1 MSSFWLSDEQEA
13 IREGVGRVMSNYKDD
28 YWLKTDDTGIFPE
41 DFVRDMAAGGWLG
54 VAMPESVGGAGLGL
68 TEAAIVM
75 QTVAQSGAGFSGA
88 SSIHLNIFGPMPLVK
103 FGTDAQRKT
112 LLPRIIAG
120 EDKMCFAVTEPN
132 SGLDTSSL
140 ETKAERTNDGY
151 MINGRKIWT
160 TGAQRANKILI
171 IARTTPKD
179 QVAKPTQGLSLFYTD
194 LNRDHIDAKP
204 IPKMG
209 RRAVECNT
217 LFIDNL
223 PVPADDLI
231 GEEGRGFEYLL
242 QGLNPERVL
251 FAVEA
256 VGLGRA
262 AIARAATYANERVV
276 FGRPIGQ
283 NQGVQHPL
291 ARSWAELEAAN
302 LMAMKAAA
310 LYDAGRDCGAE
321 ANAAKYLGAEAG
333 FTACE
338 NAVLAHGG
346 LRQGV
351 LRRAL
356 FPRGHDRPHRPGEPR
371 DDPQLHRRTRP
382 APAEELLTTHAQVGA
397 EPNSTL
403 HPSST
408 GTPPPNP
415 PLRGRALDTSRR
427 LSV

>member
-1 MSSFWLSDEQEA
+1 LSSFWLSDEQEA
-13 IREGVGRVMSNYKDD
+13 IREGVGRVCGNYKDD

-54 VAMPESVGGAGLGL
+54 VAMPENVGGAGLGL

-151 MINGRKIWT
+151 LINGRKIWT

-194 LNRDHIDAKP
+194 LNRDYIDAKP

-302 LMAMKAAA
+302 LLAMKAAA
-310 LYDAGRDCGAE
+310 LYDAGKDCGAE

-346 LRQGV
+346 MGYAKEFYVERYFREAMIARIAPVSREMILNFIAERV
-351 LRRAL
+351 LHL
-356 FPRGHDRPHRPGEPR
+356 PK
-371 DDPQLHRRTRP
+371 
-382 APAEELLTTHAQVGA
+382 
-397 EPNSTL
+397 SY
-403 HPSST
+403 
-408 GTPPPNP
+408 
-415 PLRGRALDTSRR
+415 
-427 LSV
+427 

>member
-1 MSSFWLSDEQEA
+1 MSSFWLNDEQEQ
-13 IREGVGRVMSNYKDD
+13 IREGVAKVMGAYRDD
-28 YWLKTDDTGIFPE
+28 YWLKTDETGHFPE
-41 DFVRDMAAGGWLG
+41 DFVRDMAEGGWLG

-88 SSIHLNIFGPMPLVK
+88 SAIHLNIFGPMPLVK
-103 FGTDAQRKT
+103 FGTDEQRTK

-151 MINGRKIWT
+151 RINGRKIWT

-171 IARTTPKD
+171 IARTTPKAE
-179 QVAKPTQGLSLFYTD
+179 VAKPTQGLSLFYTD
-194 LNRDHIDAKP
+194 LDRDHIEAKP

-223 PVPADDLI
+223 PVPAEDLV

-242 QGLNPERVL
+242 HGLNPERVL

-262 AIARAATYANERVV
+262 ALARAATYASERVV

-310 LYDAGRDCGAE
+310 LYDAGKECGAE

-333 FTACE
+333 FRACE

-346 LRQGV
+346 MGYAKEFYVERYFREAMIARIAPVSREMILNFIAERV
-351 LRRAL
+351 LHL
-356 FPRGHDRPHRPGEPR
+356 PK
-371 DDPQLHRRTRP
+371 
-382 APAEELLTTHAQVGA
+382 
-397 EPNSTL
+397 SY
-403 HPSST
+403 
-408 GTPPPNP
+408 
-415 PLRGRALDTSRR
+415 
-427 LSV
+427 

>member
-1 MSSFWLSDEQEA
+1 MSSFWLTEEQEA
-13 IREGVGRVMSNYKDD
+13 IREGVARVCANYGDD
-28 YWLKTDDTGIFPE
+28 YWLKTDDTGKFPE
-41 DFVRDMAAGGWLG
+41 DFVADMADGGWLG

-68 TEAAIVM
+68 TEAAVVM

-103 FGTDAQRKT
+103 FGTDAQREK
-112 LLPRIIAG
+112 LLPRLISG

-140 ETKAERTNDGY
+140 ESKAERTNDGY
-151 MINGRKIWT
+151 LINGRKIWT

-179 QVAKPTQGLSLFYTD
+179 QVAKPHQGLSLFYTD

-223 PVPADDLI
+223 PVPQEDLV
-231 GEEGRGFEYLL
+231 GEEGKGFQYLL
-242 QGLNPERVL
+242 HGLNPERVL
-251 FAVEA
+251 FGAEA

-262 AIARAATYANERVV
+262 ALARAATYANERVV

-291 ARSWAELEAAN
+291 AKSWCELEAAN
-302 LMAMKAAA
+302 LMAFKAAA
-310 LYDAGRDCGAE
+310 LYDAGKDCGAE

-333 FTACE
+333 FRACE
-338 NAVLAHGG
+338 SAVLAHGG
-346 LRQGV
+346 MGYAKEYYVERYFREAMIARIAPVSREMILNFIAERV
-351 LRRAL
+351 L
-356 FPRGHDRPHRPGEPR
+356 
-371 DDPQLHRRTRP
+371 
-382 APAEELLTTHAQVGA
+382 LL
-397 EPNSTL
+397 PKSY
-403 HPSST
+403 
-408 GTPPPNP
+408 
-415 PLRGRALDTSRR
+415 
-427 LSV
+427 